1 MICKCNFYIIIII
14 FVILFETKL
23 VSDEKF
29 EGLIVSVDSEAITT
43 YDLSER
49 IKIVLKSLNLEDNIK
64 NRDSVRDRVLE
75 LLILEKIKKIESQK
89 FNIVI
94 SDEELEQF
102 IAKLYDF
109 PVDEYEKFKIFLEQQ
124 NIDIDV
130 IKEQLKAELMWK
142 KFTRQKFSSKITINK
157 SEVDTL
163 ASNLINK
170 VGKVEYNYSEILFK
184 NVIEN
189 DWKTTKKRMNKV
201 LSLLESKSSFDLIAK
216 NFDENISTTNLEK
229 NRWVLE
235 DNLDENLKNVLDK
248 LDVGEVKSEI
258 KIKNGYKILKLNQ
271 KRIFGLE
278 TFTYS
283 FIKFSSFNRD
293 LNDLRSKNI
302 TCDSK
307 EDNFNFEDISFVTLE
322 NIRANEISEIF
333 RDELRKTDVGF
344 FTNVIEISG
353 ENNILLIC
361 DKLDKE
367 NQVVNRE
374 KIETKIFSEKFNQLS
389 NTYLTNLRKNI
400 NVKFFAK

>member
-1 MICKCNFYIIIII
+1 MIYKCNFYIVIIIL
-14 FVILFETKL
+14 VILFETKL
-23 VSDEKF
+23 LSDEKF
-29 EGLIVSVDSEAITT
+29 EGLIVSVDSEAVTT

>member
-1 MICKCNFYIIIII
+1 MIYKCNFYIVIIIL
-14 FVILFETKL
+14 VILFETKL
-23 VSDEKF
+23 LSDEKF

>member
-1 MICKCNFYIIIII
+1 M
-14 FVILFETKL
+14 
-23 VSDEKF
+23 
-29 EGLIVSVDSEAITT
+29 
-43 YDLSER
+43 
-49 IKIVLKSLNLEDNIK
+49 
-64 NRDSVRDRVLE
+64 
-75 LLILEKIKKIESQK
+75 
-89 FNIVI
+89 
-94 SDEELEQF
+94 
-102 IAKLYDF
+102 
-109 PVDEYEKFKIFLEQQ
+109 
-124 NIDIDV
+124 
-130 IKEQLKAELMWK
+130 
-142 KFTRQKFSSKITINK
+142 
-157 SEVDTL
+157 
-163 ASNLINK
+163 
-170 VGKVEYNYSEILFK
+170 
-184 NVIEN
+184 
-189 DWKTTKKRMNKV
+189 
-201 LSLLESKSSFDLIAK
+201 
-216 NFDENISTTNLEK
+216 
-229 NRWVLE
+229 
-235 DNLDENLKNVLDK
+235 
-248 LDVGEVKSEI
+248 
-258 KIKNGYKILKLNQ
+258 KLNQ

>member
-1 MICKCNFYIIIII
+1 MIYKCNFYIIIII

-29 EGLIVSVDSEAITT
+29 EGLIVSVDSEAVTT

-163 ASNLINK
+163 ASNLMNK

-189 DWKTTKKRMNKV
+189 DWKNTKKRMNKV

>member
-1 MICKCNFYIIIII
+1 MIYKCNFYIVIIIL
-14 FVILFETKL
+14 VILFETKL
-23 VSDEKF
+23 LSDEKF

-89 FNIVI
+89 FNIEI
-94 SDEELEQF
+94 SDEELEEF

-163 ASNLINK
+163 ASNLMNK
-170 VGKVEYNYSEILFK
+170 VGKVEYNFSEILFK

-189 DWKTTKKRMNKV
+189 DWENTKKRMNKV

-216 NFDENISTTNLEK
+216 KFDENISTTNLEK

-258 KIKNGYKILKLNQ
+258 KIKNGYKVLKLNQ
-271 KRIFGLE
+271 KRTFGLE
-278 TFTYS
+278 AFTYS
-283 FIKFSSFNRD
+283 FIKFSSFSRD
-293 LNDLRSKNI
+293 LSNLKSENI
-302 TCDSK
+302 TCDSV
-307 EDNFNFEDISFVTLE
+307 EDNFNYEDISFVTLE

-333 RDELRKTDVGF
+333 RDEIKKTDIGL

-353 ENNILLIC
+353 ENNVLLIC

-400 NVKFFAK
+400 NVKFFTK

>member
-1 MICKCNFYIIIII
+1 
-14 FVILFETKL
+14 L

-29 EGLIVSVDSEAITT
+29 EGLIVSVDSEAVTT

-94 SDEELEQF
+94 SDEELKQF

-189 DWKTTKKRMNKV
+189 DWKNTKKRMNKV

-216 NFDENISTTNLEK
+216 KFDENISTTNLEK
-229 NRWVLE
+229 NRWVFE

-248 LDVGEVKSEI
+248 LDVGEIKSEI

-293 LNDLRSKNI
+293 LNDLRSKNV

-307 EDNFNFEDISFVTLE
+307 EDNFNFEDITFVTLE

-333 RDELRKTDVGF
+333 RDEIRKTDVGF

-400 NVKFFAK
+400 NVKFFTK

>member
-1 MICKCNFYIIIII
+1 MIYKCNFYIIIII

-29 EGLIVSVDSEAITT
+29 EGLIVSVDSEAVTT

-163 ASNLINK
+163 ANNLINK

>member
-1 MICKCNFYIIIII
+1 MIYKCNFYIIIII

-89 FNIVI
+89 FNIEI
-94 SDEELEQF
+94 SDEELEEF

>member
-1 MICKCNFYIIIII
+1 MIYKCNFYIIVII
-14 FVILFETKL
+14 FVIIFETKL

-29 EGLIVSVDSEAITT
+29 EGLIVSVDSEAVTT

-94 SDEELEQF
+94 SDEELEEF

-163 ASNLINK
+163 ASNLMNK

-189 DWKTTKKRMNKV
+189 DWKNTKKRMNKV

-216 NFDENISTTNLEK
+216 KFDENISTTNLDK

-248 LDVGEVKSEI
+248 LDVGEIKSEI

-322 NIRANEISEIF
+322 NIRANEISEVF
-333 RDELRKTDVGF
+333 RDEIKKTNVGF
-344 FTNVIEISG
+344 FTNVIETSG

>member
-1 MICKCNFYIIIII
+1 MIYKCNFYIIVII
-14 FVILFETKL
+14 FVIIFETKL

-29 EGLIVSVDSEAITT
+29 EGLIVSVDSEAVTT

-94 SDEELEQF
+94 SDEELEEF

-163 ASNLINK
+163 ASNLMNK

-189 DWKTTKKRMNKV
+189 DWKNTKKRMNKV

-216 NFDENISTTNLEK
+216 KFDENISTTNLDK

-248 LDVGEVKSEI
+248 LDVGEIKSEI

-283 FIKFSSFNRD
+283 FIKFSSFNKD

-322 NIRANEISEIF
+322 NIRANEISEVF
-333 RDELRKTDVGF
+333 RDEIKKTNVGF
-344 FTNVIEISG
+344 FTNVIETSG

>member
-400 NVKFFAK
+400 NVKFFTK

>member
-1 MICKCNFYIIIII
+1 MIYKCNFYIIIII

-89 FNIVI
+89 FNIEI
-94 SDEELEQF
+94 SDEELEEF

-400 NVKFFAK
+400 NVKFFTK